1 MEATQI
7 YISSHFSVKTLRYN
21 LALCRLQVKVELV
34 GIDAIL
40 LVEGRELLYL
50 KILDAAAH
58 VNKAPPNNV
67 PQPGEVSLSVAVTVG
82 DVGLRDMQVCLVL
95 ILKYKFV

>member
-1 MEATQI
+1 M
-7 YISSHFSVKTLRYN
+7 
-21 LALCRLQVKVELV
+21 

-58 VNKAPPNNV
+58 VNKAPPNHM
-67 PQPGEVSLSVAVTVG
+67 PQPGEIALSVAVTVG
-82 DVGLRDMQVCLVL
+82 DVGLRDMQV
-95 ILKYKFV
+95 